1 MVQGKSILDV
11 ILCMWREVKDMTPYF
26 SHELEQELLQPDLRV
41 EDDNL
46 GAGGGGAGE
55 GQHQLT
61 LGIGEKLWCQDFL
74 SHVLLRSW
82 GGVG

>member
-1 MVQGKSILDV
+1 MSISGGSGEEHIGRHPLHVEGGEGHDP
-11 ILCMWREVKDMTPYF
+11 IHF

-55 GQHQLT
+55 GQHQLM
-61 LGIGEKLWCQDFL
+61 LGIVEKL
-74 SHVLLRSW
+74 S
-82 GGVG
+82 GGLPGVVKQV